1 MISKIYPRTYALKY
15 RFKTRHS
22 TLLILTILLTIFSY
36 SLIKPC
42 KSGFSDILP
51 GNWEKQSTPH
61 FTLFYLRNDRRL
73 ADYIMERAEE
83 DYQRIVKDIGIDPDI
98 KADVYLAP
106 DRESYEELQ
115 PSQEKTHEW
124 SIGVFYPHENL
135 IILLSPK
142 AEKASHPDLQ
152 QIMAHELTHFIL
164 FNVTKG
170 RKVDLPLWLHEGL
183 AMYEARQWN
192 WHHRLVMAQTALTR
206 SFLPLSS
213 IKTNFPEERRLADR
227 AYAQSISLIAY
238 ILNRYGIDYL
248 NRMISELVAGQ
259 QPSKAFYNV
268 FGISLIEFEKNW
280 HIYLRRRYNWVPFL
294 TSSFTIWFLIS
305 ILALGIYRYK
315 RRQSQKRMDL
325 WDIEEQMDS
334 LFK

>member
-1 MISKIYPRTYALKY
+1 MKYPFKIE
-15 RFKTRHS
+15 HS
-22 TLLILTILLTIFSY
+22 PFLILTILFTILSY
-36 SLIKPC
+36 LLINPC
-42 KSGFSDILP
+42 KSVFPDILP
-51 GNWEKQSTPH
+51 KDWQKQSTRH
-61 FTLFYLRNDRRL
+61 FTLFYLRDDHRL

-83 DYQRIVKDIGIDPDI
+83 DYQRIVKDIGIDPEL
-98 KADVYLAP
+98 KANVYLAP
-106 DRESYEELQ
+106 DRGSYEALQ
-115 PSQEKTHEW
+115 PSKEKTHEW
-124 SIGVFYPHENL
+124 SIGVFYPQENL

-142 AEKASHPDLQ
+142 AEKASHPDIQ
-152 QIMAHELTHFIL
+152 QIVAHELTHFIL
-164 FNVTKG
+164 FNVTKDRG
-170 RKVDLPLWLHEGL
+170 VDLPLWLHEGL

-192 WHHRLVMAQTALTR
+192 WHYRITMAQTALTR

-213 IKTNFPEERRLADR
+213 IKADFPVEKRLADR

-248 NRMISELVAGQ
+248 NRMIGELVAGQ
-259 QPSKAFYNV
+259 PPAKVFYHV
-268 FGISLIEFEKNW
+268 FGISLTEFERNW

-294 TSSFTIWFLIS
+294 TSGFTIWFLIS
-305 ILALGIYRYK
+305 ILAIGIYTYK